1 MSVPDPLGLAMVLAW
16 GVLAGVDLVSWPQ
29 MMLSR
34 PLVAGGVAGA
44 LLGDPVAGV
53 TVGAL
58 LELYALEV
66 VPIGAS
72 RYPDFSPG
80 AVAGATVLAGQAGVG
95 SLGLAAGV
103 GLVVAQ
109 ASRPLLD
116 LVRRRNA
123 VAAQA
128 AASRLA
134 AGEVGMIGRLQR
146 GGLLRDAARALLLTV
161 AGLAAALAIRGAGP
175 PPATL
180 GVALTV
186 IAVAGGAAAALAG
199 AVRTVSQGGRL
210 AWLVAG
216 GALGVLILAWR

>member
-1 MSVPDPLGLAMVLAW
+1 MMPDPLALAVILAW
-16 GVLAGVDLVSWPQ
+16 GTLAGLDLVSWPQ

-34 PLVAGGVAGA
+34 PIVAAGVTGA

-53 TVGAL
+53 TIGAL

-66 VPIGAS
+66 VPIGAT

-80 AVAGATVLAGQAGVG
+80 AVAGATVMAGQAGLG
-95 SLGLAAGV
+95 SLGLAAGL

-123 VAAQA
+123 VVVQA
-128 AASRLA
+128 AAERLA
-134 AGEVGMIGRLQR
+134 AGEAALIGRLQL
-146 GGLLRDAARALLLTV
+146 GGLLRDAGRALVLTA
-161 AGLAAALAIRGAGP
+161 AGVVAALAIRQAGP

-180 GVALTV
+180 GTALTV

-210 AWLVAG
+210 AWLAAG
-216 GALGVLILAWR
+216 GVVGALILAWR

>member
-1 MSVPDPLGLAMVLAW
+1 MAPDPLGLALVLAW
-16 GVLAGVDLVSWPQ
+16 GVLAGLDLVSWPQ

-34 PLVAGGVAGA
+34 PVVAGGVAGA

-66 VPIGAS
+66 VPIGAT

-80 AVAGATVLAGQAGVG
+80 AVAGATVMAGGEGLG

-123 VAAQA
+123 AAAQA
-128 AASRLA
+128 AAARLA
-134 AGEVGMIGRLQR
+134 AGDTGVIGRLQL
-146 GGLLRDAARALLLTV
+146 GGLLRDAARALLLTA
-161 AGLAAALAIRGAGP
+161 AGLAAALAVRHAGP
-175 PPATL
+175 PPPTL
-180 GVALTV
+180 GAALLV
-186 IAVAGGAAAALAG
+186 VAVAGGAAAALAG

-210 AWLVAG
+210 AWLAAG
-216 GALGVLILAWR
+216 GVVGVLILVWR